1 MMNSTQNVQ
10 STAMKQSKTD
20 IINALKKNFTT
31 TVRRIYINSL
41 NKDVGFREITV
52 QEQKSLS
59 RIMIDNEERKDIM
72 YDAQCAIINQVAL
85 DEDFDIY
92 QVSEFDKIKLL
103 IALYQ
108 TNVVKNDIT
117 FTCKECGTENKYKID
132 FTETLAKLDNISLE
146 DQEFDFET
154 VSWKFKFTVGYP
166 FVNRVSNFYKSYALK
181 YKTADKK
188 QKESMNNMINL
199 DYINMYIKRVVLTN
213 KTTGEVT
220 DLNLLDFTPS
230 EVNDIMSTFPQDV
243 LYAQDG
249 IMQYISKD
257 FISKINSTFEK
268 HTCATCGHEHEYS
281 LDKDMSSFF

>member
-1 MMNSTQNVQ
+1 
-10 STAMKQSKTD
+10 
-20 IINALKKNFTT
+20 
-31 TVRRIYINSL
+31 
-41 NKDVGFREITV
+41 
-52 QEQKSLS
+52 
-59 RIMIDNEERKDIM
+59 MIDNEERKDIM

-132 FTETLAKLDNISLE
+132 FTETLAKLDDISLE

-181 YKTADKK
+181 YRKADKK
-188 QKESMNNMINL
+188 EKDSMNNMINL

-213 KTTGEVT
+213 KQTGEVT
-220 DLNLLDFTPS
+220 DLNLLDFIPS
-230 EVNDIMSTFPQDV
+230 EVNEIMSTFP
-243 LYAQDG
+243 
-249 IMQYISKD
+249 
-257 FISKINSTFEK
+257 
-268 HTCATCGHEHEYS
+268 
-281 LDKDMSSFF
+281 